1 VSPTTAP
8 TRTVDIVVV
17 TGMSGSGKS
26 SAIAALEDEGYYCI
40 DNLPTALVP
49 RFVELCAGGS
59 DVTGL
64 SRVGLGLDLRDSSY
78 VEKWPQVR
86 RGIEA
91 AGHNVFV
98 VFLNASD
105 EVLLRRFSET
115 RRAHPLGHDRDLP
128 EAIHAERRM
137 LEPLKERTS
146 LVIDTSDMTVHELK
160 RRIREVVSGHAN
172 AQGPTIT
179 VKSFGFKYGIA
190 ADADMVFDV
199 RCLPNP
205 HFVDALRPL
214 TGTDRAVADYVLERA
229 ETQAYL
235 TRIRGLFEFLLP
247 LYEAEGRSYLTIGI
261 GCTGGRHR
269 SVTFAEVLGEFL
281 RERGHA
287 VIVRH
292 RDVERGS

>member
-1 VSPTTAP
+1 VTVPSARPRA
-8 TRTVDIVVV
+8 VDIVVV

-49 RFVELCAGGS
+49 RFVELCAGSS
-59 DVTGL
+59 DLAGL
-64 SRVGLGLDLRDSSY
+64 SRVGLGLDLRDSAY

-86 RGIEA
+86 RRIEA
-91 AGHNVFV
+91 SGHNVFV
-98 VFLNASD
+98 IFLDASD

-115 RRAHPLGHDRDLP
+115 RRAHPLGHARDLP
-128 EAIHAERRM
+128 EAIQAERLM

-146 LVIDTSDMTVHELK
+146 LVLDTSDMTIHELK
-160 RRIREVVSGHAN
+160 RRVREVVSGHHA
-172 AQGPTIT
+172 APGPTIT

-190 ADADMVFDV
+190 ADADMVLDV
-199 RCLPNP
+199 RFLPNP

-214 TGTDRAVADYVLERA
+214 AGTDAPVADYVLQRA

-235 TRIRGLFEFLLP
+235 ERIRGLFDFLLP
-247 LYEAEGRSYLTIGI
+247 LYQAEGRSYLTIGV

-269 SVTFAEVLGEFL
+269 SVTLAEVLGEFL
-281 RERGHA
+281 RKRGHA

>member
-1 VSPTTAP
+1 MKPSTTPA
-8 TRTVDIVVV
+8 RTVDIVVV

-40 DNLPTALVP
+40 DNLPTALVS
-49 RFVELCAGGS
+49 RFVELCAGSS
-59 DVTGL
+59 DLAGL
-64 SRVGLGLDLRDSSY
+64 SRVALGLDLRDSSY

-86 RGIEA
+86 RRIEA
-91 AGHNVFV
+91 TGHNVFV
-98 VFLNASD
+98 IFLDASD

-115 RRAHPLGHDRDLP
+115 RRAHPLAHNRDLP
-128 EAIHAERRM
+128 EAIHAERSM

-146 LVIDTSDMTVHELK
+146 LVIDTSDMTIHELK
-160 RRIREVVSGHAN
+160 RRVREVVTGHAN

-190 ADADMVFDV
+190 ADADMVLDV
-199 RCLPNP
+199 RFLPNP
-205 HFVDALRPL
+205 HFVETLRPL
-214 TGTDRAVADYVLERA
+214 TGTDHAVADYVLQRQ

-235 TRIRGLFEFLLP
+235 KHVRGLFEFLLP
-247 LYEAEGRSYLTIGI
+247 LYEAEGRSYLTVGI

-269 SVTFAEVLGEFL
+269 SVTLAEALGDFL

-292 RDVERGS
+292 RDIDRGS

>member
-1 VSPTTAP
+1 MSPPSTQPRA
-8 TRTVDIVVV
+8 VDIVVV

-49 RFVELCAGGS
+49 RFVELCASSS
-59 DVTGL
+59 DLAGL
-64 SRVGLGLDLRDSSY
+64 SRVALGLDLRDSSY

-86 RGIEA
+86 HRVEA

-98 VFLNASD
+98 IFLDASD

-137 LEPLKERTS
+137 MEPLKERTS

-160 RRIREVVSGHAN
+160 RRVREVVTGHAN

-190 ADADMVFDV
+190 ADADMVLDV
-199 RCLPNP
+199 RFLPNP
-205 HFVDALRPL
+205 HFVEALRPL
-214 TGTDRAVADYVLERA
+214 TGTDRAVAEYVLRSE

-269 SVTFAEVLGEFL
+269 SVSVAEVLGDFL

-292 RDVERGS
+292 RDVERES